1 MKRGRQTFPFWLI
14 MVMVSGAIPGC
25 VLPAPGQ
32 AGQAGLDLPLE
43 PDRSRS
49 FEAAERERP
58 VLEEVPVEG
67 TLSLA
72 FSTDTPWRAKGPA
85 DDPDYATYG
94 NRSVSLDL
102 SGYDLEGYDRIA
114 FRILPSCDGAQ
125 VVNLDCWLP
134 FLPANHLISLEN
146 NRWNECTLNI
156 GNYPR
161 KGPQHLRFSAT
172 LRGRD
177 LTTGDSCRFRID
189 SIFLQRTAE
198 IPSERGWQPTGIVLS
213 TGGYYSAGP
222 KTAILPA
229 ACTGR
234 FSLEDLRGK
243 TVFRGSIQAEETTLG
258 RFAVADFSRFSRE
271 GTYVLRAGDQ
281 VSRPFPIGDGNWDS
295 AARKAL
301 SFIFGQRC
309 GYPVPRTHGTC
320 HLDLLAH
327 HGGETVSFGGG
338 WHDAGD
344 LSQQSLQTGDVAYA
358 LLEASEH
365 FRDIDPALAE
375 RLREEAR
382 WGLDFTLRTRFGDGY
397 RASSV
402 GLLIWQDGKL
412 DTFDDIHTVRVQD
425 NAFDN
430 YLQAG
435 YEAYAARVLTEDPMM
450 QDYLLRMARADFA
463 FAEEKFARDGYDRF
477 RFPYEHC
484 YNTSHSQWMATVS
497 WAASQLYRLTGEDFY
512 AGKAV
517 EAARYVLECQETEAV
532 GGGLRGFF
540 YRDTDRRSIVHYIH
554 QSREQ
559 VYMQAL
565 TELCL
570 TQPSHPD
577 RARWEGA
584 VRLFG
589 DYLKAL
595 MAYTAPYGMIPSGVY
610 AAGEYL
616 DTDNFYALHL
626 FPPADAAERYT
637 RQLSQGVQVD
647 PTHFVKRFPVWFNIF
662 NGNNAILL
670 SLGKSAA
677 LCGRFLEDPALTDIA
692 REQVYWMLG
701 KNPFGQS
708 MVYGEGWDYPDMD
721 SFSSGLLTGMMPVGI
736 RTWEDTDDPWWPQV
750 NNACYKEVWVTVA
763 GKLLSLIA
771 EF

>member
-1 MKRGRQTFPFWLI
+1 MVKPFEIVGCFLV
-14 MVMVSGAIPGC
+14 VMVVSGCGLS
-25 VLPAPGQ
+25 VDERTGPAP
-32 AGQAGLDLPLE
+32 DRSLPLV

-58 VLEEVPVEG
+58 VLEETPVEG
-67 TLSLA
+67 RLELV
-72 FSTDTPWRAKGPA
+72 FSTEPTSRAQGPA

-94 NRSVSLDL
+94 SRSVRLDL
-102 SGYDLEGYDRIA
+102 SQYDLEGYDRIA
-114 FRILPSCDGAQ
+114 FRILPVCDGAQ

-134 FLPANHLISLEN
+134 CLPANHLISLEN
-146 NRWNECTLNI
+146 NRLNACTLNI

-161 KGPQHLRFSAT
+161 KGPQHLRFTAT

-177 LTTGDSCRFRID
+177 LATGDSCRFRID
-189 SIFLQRTAE
+189 SIFLQRTAD
-198 IPSERGWQPTGIVLS
+198 IPSERGWQPTELVLS
-213 TGGYYSAGP
+213 TGGYAATGP

-229 ACTGR
+229 DCTGR
-234 FSLEDLRGK
+234 FTLEDRRGK
-243 TVFRGSIQAEETTLG
+243 TVFRGRVRAEETTLG
-258 RFAVADFSRFSRE
+258 RFAVADFSEFTRE
-271 GTYVLRAGDQ
+271 GDYVLKVGDRT
-281 VSRPFPIGDGNWDS
+281 SHPFPIGDGRWDS
-295 AARKAL
+295 AAWKAL
-301 SFIFGQRC
+301 SYIFGQRC
-309 GYPVPRTHGTC
+309 GYAVPRVHGKC
-320 HLDLLAH
+320 HLDLFAH
-327 HGGETVSFGGG
+327 HGGEAISFGGG

-358 LLEASEH
+358 LLEASES
-365 FRDIDPALAE
+365 FRDLDPALAE

-412 DTFDDIHTVRVQD
+412 DTFDDIHTVRVQN

-435 YEAYAARVLTEDPMM
+435 YEAFAARVLTEDPAM
-450 QDYLLRMARADFA
+450 QECLLRTARADFA

-497 WAASQLYRLTGEDFY
+497 WAASQLYRLTGETIY
-512 AGKAV
+512 ADKAV
-517 EAARYVLECQETEAV
+517 EAARYTLDCQETEPV
-532 GGGLRGFF
+532 GEGLCGFF
-540 YRDTDRRSIVHYIH
+540 YRDTTRRSIVHYIH

-577 RARWEGA
+577 CARWRGA
-584 VRLFG
+584 IRLFG

-595 MAYTAPYGMIPSGVY
+595 MPYTAPYGMIPSGVY
-610 AAGEYL
+610 AADEYQ
-616 DTDNFYALHL
+616 DTDNFFALHL
-626 FPPADAAERYT
+626 FPPADATERYS
-637 RQLSQGVQVD
+637 RQLSMGVQVD
-647 PTHFVKRFPVWFNIF
+647 PTHYVKRFPVWFNIF

-677 LCGRFLEDPALTDIA
+677 LCGRFLDDPALLDIA

-708 MVYGEGWDYPDMD
+708 MVYGEGWNYPDMD

-736 RTWEDTDDPWWPQV
+736 RTWEDTDEPWWPQV

>member
-1 MKRGRQTFPFWLI
+1 MARPFAIIGWLLI
-14 MVMVSGAIPGC
+14 VMAVPGC
-25 VLPAPGQ
+25 GLSVEERTGREPGWS
-32 AGQAGLDLPLE
+32 LPLA

-58 VLEEVPVEG
+58 VLEETSVPG
-67 TLSLA
+67 RLDLA
-72 FSTDTPWRAKGPA
+72 FSTTPTARAQGPA

-94 NRSVSLDL
+94 SRSVRLDL
-102 SGYDLEGYDRIA
+102 SSYDLEGYDRIA
-114 FRILPSCDGAQ
+114 FRIRPACDGSP

-134 FLPANHLISLEN
+134 CLPANHLISLEN

-161 KGPQHLRFSAT
+161 KGPQELRFTAT

-177 LTTGDSCRFRID
+177 AATGDSCRFRID
-189 SIFLQRTAE
+189 SIFLQRTAD
-198 IPSERGWQPTGIVLS
+198 IPSERGWQPTDIVLS
-213 TGGYYSAGP
+213 TGGYAASGP

-229 ACTGR
+229 DCAGR
-234 FSLEDLRGK
+234 FTLEDRRGR
-243 TVFRGSIQAEETTLG
+243 TVFRGEVRAEETTLG
-258 RFAVADFSRFSRE
+258 RFAVADFSGFTRE
-271 GTYVLRAGDQ
+271 GEYVLRAGGRA
-281 VSRPFPIGDGNWDS
+281 SHPFPIGDGRWDS
-295 AARKAL
+295 AAWKAL
-301 SFIFGQRC
+301 SFIFGERC
-309 GYPVPRTHGTC
+309 GDAVPGVHGKC
-320 HLDLLAH
+320 HLDLFAH
-327 HGGETVSFGGG
+327 HGDQTISFGGG

-344 LSQQSLQTGDVAYA
+344 LSQQSLQTGDVAFA
-358 LLEASEH
+358 LLEVSER
-365 FRDIDPALAE
+365 FREADPALTE

-402 GLLIWQDGKL
+402 GLLIWQDGEVG
-412 DTFDDIHTVRVQD
+412 TFDDIHTVRVQD

-435 YEAYAARVLTEDPMM
+435 YEAYAARVLTEDPAM
-450 QDYLLRMARADFA
+450 QERLRQTARADFA
-463 FAEEKFARDGYDRF
+463 FAEEKYARDGYDRF

-512 AGKAV
+512 ADKAV
-517 EAARYVLECQETEAV
+517 EAARYTLDCQETEPV
-532 GGGLRGFF
+532 GEGLCGFF
-540 YRDTDRRSIVHYIH
+540 YRDTTRRSIVHYIH

-577 RARWEGA
+577 YARWEA
-584 VRLFG
+584 AIRLFG
-589 DYLKAL
+589 AYLKAL
-595 MAYTAPYGMIPSGVY
+595 MPYTAPYGMIPSGVY
-610 AAGEYL
+610 AADEYL

-626 FPPADAAERYT
+626 FPPADATQRYT

-647 PTHFVKRFPVWFNIF
+647 PTHYVKRFPVWFNIF

-677 LCGRFLEDPALTDIA
+677 LCGRFLEDPVLTDIA

-708 MVYGEGWDYPDMD
+708 MVYGEGWNYPDMD

-736 RTWEDTDDPWWPQV
+736 RTWEDTDEPWWPQV

>member
-1 MKRGRQTFPFWLI
+1 
-14 MVMVSGAIPGC
+14 MVMMAVPGC
-25 VLPAPGQ
+25 GLSVDQRTGPEPGRSLPIA
-32 AGQAGLDLPLE
+32 
-43 PDRSRS
+43 PDRTRS

-58 VLEEVPVEG
+58 VLEQVAVEG
-67 TLSLA
+67 RLDLV
-72 FSTDTPWRAKGPA
+72 FSTETPLRAQGPA

-94 NRSVSLDL
+94 NRSVRLDL
-102 SGYDLEGYDRIA
+102 SQYDLEGYDRIA
-114 FRILPSCDGAQ
+114 FRILPACDGAQ

-134 FLPANHLISLEN
+134 CLPANHLISLEN

-161 KGPQHLRFSAT
+161 SGRQHLRFSAA

-189 SIFLQRTAE
+189 SIFLQRTAD
-198 IPSERGWQPTGIVLS
+198 IPSERGWQPTEIVLS
-213 TGGYYSAGP
+213 SGGYAADGP
-222 KTAILPA
+222 KTAVLPA
-229 ACTGR
+229 DCTGR
-234 FSLEDLRGK
+234 FTLEDFRGRI
-243 TVFRGSIQAEETTLG
+243 VFRGRVRTEETTLG
-258 RFAVADFSRFSRE
+258 RFGVADFSAFKRKGE
-271 GTYVLRAGDQ
+271 YVLRVGNRT
-281 VSRPFPIGDGNWDS
+281 SHPFPVGDGRWDS
-295 AARKAL
+295 AAWKAL
-301 SFIFGQRC
+301 SYIFGQRC
-309 GYPVPRTHGTC
+309 GYPVPRVHGTC

-327 HGGETVSFGGG
+327 HNGEAVSFGGG

-365 FRDIDPALAE
+365 FRDIEPALAE

-412 DTFDDIHTVRVQD
+412 DTFDDIHTVRVQN

-435 YEAYAARVLTEDPMM
+435 YEAYAARVLTEDPAM
-450 QDYLLRMARADFA
+450 QDYLLRTAKADFT
-463 FAEEKFARDGYDRF
+463 FAEEKFARDGYDHF
-477 RFPYEHC
+477 IFPYEHC

-497 WAASQLYRLTGEDFY
+497 WAASQLYRLTGEDAY
-512 AGKAV
+512 AEKAA
-517 EAARYVLECQETEAV
+517 EAARYVLECQETEPV
-532 GGGLRGFF
+532 GEGLRGFF

-570 TQPSHPD
+570 SQPAHPD

-584 VRLFG
+584 IRLFG

-595 MAYTAPYGMIPSGVY
+595 MPYTAPYGMIPSGVY
-610 AAGEYL
+610 AADECQ

-626 FPPADAAERYT
+626 FPPSDAVERYG
-637 RQLSQGVQVD
+637 RQLALGVQVD
-647 PTHFVKRFPVWFNIF
+647 STHYVKRFPVWFNIF
-662 NGNNAILL
+662 NGNNAVLL

-677 LCGRFLEDPALTDIA
+677 LCGRFLDDPALTDIA

-708 MVYGEGWDYPDMD
+708 MVYGEGWNYPDMD

-736 RTWEDTDDPWWPQV
+736 RTWEDTDEPWWPQV

-771 EF
+771 EI